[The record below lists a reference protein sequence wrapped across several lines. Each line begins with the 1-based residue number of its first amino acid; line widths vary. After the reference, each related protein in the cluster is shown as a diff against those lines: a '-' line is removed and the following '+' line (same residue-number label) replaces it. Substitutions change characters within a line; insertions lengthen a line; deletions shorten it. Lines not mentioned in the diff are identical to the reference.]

1 MRPDSPSPAGA
12 DASIVWAREPRDGVR
27 DMLGARRLVVGVLGA
42 VAALPFLAIIWYA
55 MNMVMVGLF
64 IVDDPGLLAS
74 GIYYIASASLLALD
88 VWIGYEASK
97 MAR

>member
-1 MRPDSPSPAGA
+1 MRPDSPSPTGA
-12 DASIVWAREPRDGVR
+12 DASIVWARELRGVT
-27 DMLGARRLVVGVLGA
+27 DMLGARRLVVGLLGA

-64 IVDDPGLLAS
+64 IAEDPGWFAS